1 MTTSTVFPASSAL
14 CVRKRSINKS
24 KFHGWGLFRHYIALL
39 VVFVVLVSPVFL
51 PLLGAFKSSG
61 DPIYGKGATA
71 FPQHWSL
78 NAFGELFRTTD
89 IVRYIANLFAVCG
102 LNIVSALV
110 FSSVCGYM
118 LSRKGWPG
126 RGVVT
131 AVALSALIF
140 PFESIMLSLYSQVRS
155 FGFYD
160 TIIGIWPPGMIGPFH
175 VRLMRAAF
183 LGIPDEIED
192 AAYIDGAGEVRRFFT
207 ILPATGQGI
216 PRRRPDSLHLR
227 VAGLSVAAAH
237 HSVLL
242 ELHDDDRYRAAAVLI
257 RNGLPNRARWRH
269 YCRDPHLLGVL
280 SLPAL
285 LLPWHRGRRTEVL
298 SCATLTH
305 PHNALMTFGTPMPF
319 PRHKEVNHDRQ
330 C

>member
-1 MTTSTVFPASSAL
+1 M
-14 CVRKRSINKS
+14 
-24 KFHGWGLFRHYIALL
+24 
-39 VVFVVLVSPVFL
+39 VFVVLVSPVFL

-155 FGFYD
+155 F
-160 TIIGIWPPGMIGPFH
+160 
-175 VRLMRAAF
+175 
-183 LGIPDEIED
+183 
-192 AAYIDGAGEVRRFFT
+192 
-207 ILPATGQGI
+207 GQGI

>member
-1 MTTSTVFPASSAL
+1 M
-14 CVRKRSINKS
+14 RKRSINKS

-126 RGVVT
+126 RGDRKSVV
-131 AVALSALIF
+131 
-140 PFESIMLSLYSQVRS
+140 
-155 FGFYD
+155 
-160 TIIGIWPPGMIGPFH
+160 
-175 VRLMRAAF
+175 
-183 LGIPDEIED
+183 
-192 AAYIDGAGEVRRFFT
+192 
-207 ILPATGQGI
+207 
-216 PRRRPDSLHLR
+216 
-227 VAGLSVAAAH
+227 
-237 HSVLL
+237 
-242 ELHDDDRYRAAAVLI
+242 
-257 RNGLPNRARWRH
+257 
-269 YCRDPHLLGVL
+269 
-280 SLPAL
+280 
-285 LLPWHRGRRTEVL
+285 
-298 SCATLTH
+298 
-305 PHNALMTFGTPMPF
+305 
-319 PRHKEVNHDRQ
+319 
-330 C
+330 

>member
-175 VRLMRAAF
+175 VLLMRAAF

-207 ILPATGQGI
+207 IFLPQVKG
-216 PRRRPDSLHLR
+216 SL
-227 VAGLSVAAAH
+227 VVGLTAFIFAWQDYLWP
-237 HSVLL
+237 LL
-242 ELHDDDRYRAAAVLI
+242 ITLHDDDRYRAAAVLI

>member
-1 MTTSTVFPASSAL
+1 M
-14 CVRKRSINKS
+14 RKRSINKS

-175 VRLMRAAF
+175 VLLMRAAF

-192 AAYIDGAGEVRRFFT
+192 AAYPADTSAGHDGLFL
-207 ILPATGQGI
+207 IPA
-216 PRRRPDSLHLR
+216 RS
-227 VAGLSVAAAH
+227 
-237 HSVLL
+237 
-242 ELHDDDRYRAAAVLI
+242 RAAGINEIMGRGYDV
-257 RNGLPNRARWRH
+257 GLLREGFDAGTSYFVDEEEVPPTGTRLTLAYHRTRWRDG
-269 YCRDPHLLGVL
+269 RPVVWLGIR
-280 SLPAL
+280 
-285 LLPWHRGRRTEVL
+285 RGTGHGERSSGL
-298 SCATLTH
+298 AFDLTV
-305 PHNALMTFGTPMPF
+305 P
-319 PRHKEVNHDRQ
+319 Q
-330 C
+330 